1 MIEVRDLYKSF
12 GENDILKG
20 VNLQMEKGK
29 IHILLGNNGSGK
41 STIINCMLKLLKYDR
56 GSITLDGEEIEK
68 LNNTVYFKKVSALL
82 ESSVNVYDNLS
93 GEENIRYF
101 AGLNRINIKKFDKH
115 LDYIEEFKLENHLD
129 KKVGDYS
136 RGMKQKLSLI
146 IALIS
151 EPDYLLLDEPTLG
164 LDFESTNNIIKILK
178 KLAIE
183 QNKSILITSHQ
194 IDVIE
199 KLEGELLFLNNGK
212 VEHFNI
218 MDYSNSI
225 SDSYNVK
232 FIQDGRTITKREES
246 HIESFIKNYEE
257 KNIIEIKKNEISLDE
272 IVKVKLDE
280 NNKMWIRSCYMWN
293 KILLPR
299 LYS

>member
-1 MIEVRDLYKSF
+1 MLEVRDLYKSF

-56 GSITLDGEEIEK
+56 GSITLDGEEIEE
-68 LNNTVYFKKVSALL
+68 LSNLVYFKKVSALL

-93 GEENIRYF
+93 AEENIRYF

-115 LDYIEEFKLENHLD
+115 LDYIKEFKLENHLD

-151 EPDYLLLDEPTLG
+151 DPDYLLLDEPTLG

-199 KLEGELLFLNNGK
+199 KLEGELLFLNDGK

-218 MDYSNSI
+218 MDYINSI
-225 SDSYNVK
+225 PDSYNVK
-232 FIQDGRTITKREES
+232 FIQDGKTITRREDS
-246 HIESFIKNYEE
+246 QIESFIKNYEE
-257 KNIIEIKKNEISLDE
+257 KNIIEIKKNEISLDV

-280 NNKMWIRSCYMWN
+280 NNKM
-293 KILLPR
+293 
-299 LYS
+299 

>member
-1 MIEVRDLYKSF
+1 MLEVRDLYKSF
-12 GENDILKG
+12 GKNDVLKG

-56 GSITLDGEEIEK
+56 GSITLDGEEIEE
-68 LNNTVYFKKVSALL
+68 LSNMIYFKKTSALL

-115 LDYIEEFKLENHLD
+115 LDYIKEFKLENHLD

-151 EPDYLLLDEPTLG
+151 DPDYLLLDEPTLG

-225 SDSYNVK
+225 PDSYNVK
-232 FIQDGRTITKREES
+232 FIQDGKTITKREES

-280 NNKMWIRSCYMWN
+280 NNKM
-293 KILLPR
+293 
-299 LYS
+299 

>member
-56 GSITLDGEEIEK
+56 GSITLDGEDIEE
-68 LNNTVYFKKVSALL
+68 LRNMIYFKKVSALL

-115 LDYIEEFKLENHLD
+115 LDYIKEFKLENHLD

-151 EPDYLLLDEPTLG
+151 DPDYLLLDEPTLG

-178 KLAIE
+178 QLAIE

-218 MDYSNSI
+218 MDYINSI
-225 SDSYNVK
+225 PDSYNVK
-232 FIQDGRTITKREES
+232 FIQDGKTITKREES
-246 HIESFIKNYEE
+246 QIESFIKNYEE
-257 KNIIEIKKNEISLDE
+257 KNIIEIRKNEISLDE

-280 NNKMWIRSCYMWN
+280 NNKM
-293 KILLPR
+293 
-299 LYS
+299 

>member
-1 MIEVRDLYKSF
+1 MLVVRDLYKSF

-68 LNNTVYFKKVSALL
+68 LSNTFYFKKVSALL

-115 LDYIEEFKLENHLD
+115 LDYIKEFKLENHLD

-151 EPDYLLLDEPTLG
+151 DPDYLLLDEPTLG

-178 KLAIE
+178 QLAIE

-218 MDYSNSI
+218 MDYINSI
-225 SDSYNVK
+225 PDSYNVK
-232 FIQDGRTITKREES
+232 FIQDGKTITKREES
-246 HIESFIKNYEE
+246 QIESFIKNYEE
-257 KNIIEIKKNEISLDE
+257 KNIIEIRKNEISLDE

-280 NNKMWIRSCYMWN
+280 NNKM
-293 KILLPR
+293 
-299 LYS
+299 

>member
-1 MIEVRDLYKSF
+1 MLEVRALYKSF

-56 GSITLDGEEIEK
+56 GSITLDGEEIEE
-68 LNNTVYFKKVSALL
+68 LSNLVYFKKVSALL

-93 GEENIRYF
+93 AEENIRYF

-115 LDYIEEFKLENHLD
+115 LDYIKEFKLENHLD

-151 EPDYLLLDEPTLG
+151 DPDYLLLDEPTLG

-199 KLEGELLFLNNGK
+199 KLEGELLFLNDGK

-218 MDYSNSI
+218 MDYSDSI
-225 SDSYNVK
+225 PDSYNVK
-232 FIQDGRTITKREES
+232 FIQDGKTITRREDS
-246 HIESFIKNYEE
+246 HIENFIKNYEE

-280 NNKMWIRSCYMWN
+280 NNKM
-293 KILLPR
+293 
-299 LYS
+299 

>member
-1 MIEVRDLYKSF
+1 MLEVQDLYKSF
-12 GENDILKG
+12 GKNDVLKG

-41 STIINCMLKLLKYDR
+41 STIINCILKLLKYDR
-56 GSITLDGEEIEK
+56 GSITLDGEEIEE
-68 LNNTVYFKKVSALL
+68 LSNLIYFKKVSALL

-93 GEENIRYF
+93 AEENIRYF

-115 LDYIEEFKLENHLD
+115 LDYIKEFKLENHLD

-151 EPDYLLLDEPTLG
+151 DPDYLLLDEPTLG

-199 KLEGELLFLNNGK
+199 KLEGELLFLNDGK

-232 FIQDGRTITKREES
+232 FIQDGKTITKREES

-280 NNKMWIRSCYMWN
+280 NNKM
-293 KILLPR
+293 
-299 LYS
+299 

>member
-1 MIEVRDLYKSF
+1 MLEVRGLYKLF

-56 GSITLDGEEIEK
+56 GSITLDGKEIEE
-68 LNNTVYFKKVSALL
+68 LSNMVYFKKVSALL

-93 GEENIRYF
+93 AEENIRYF

-115 LDYIEEFKLENHLD
+115 LDYIKEFKLENHLD

-151 EPDYLLLDEPTLG
+151 DPDYLLLDEPTLG

-199 KLEGELLFLNNGK
+199 KLEGELLFLNDGK

-232 FIQDGRTITKREES
+232 FIQDGKTITRREDS

-280 NNKMWIRSCYMWN
+280 NNKM
-293 KILLPR
+293 
-299 LYS
+299 

>member
-1 MIEVRDLYKSF
+1 MLEVQDLYKSF
-12 GENDILKG
+12 GKNDVLKG

-56 GSITLDGEEIEK
+56 GSITLDGEEIEE
-68 LNNTVYFKKVSALL
+68 LSNLIYFKKVSALL

-115 LDYIEEFKLENHLD
+115 LDYIKEFKLENHLD

-151 EPDYLLLDEPTLG
+151 DPEYLLLDEPTLG

-199 KLEGELLFLNNGK
+199 KLEGELLFLNDGK

-232 FIQDGRTITKREES
+232 FIQDGKTITKREDS
-246 HIESFIKNYEE
+246 QIESFIKKYEE

-280 NNKMWIRSCYMWN
+280 NNKM
-293 KILLPR
+293 
-299 LYS
+299 

>member
-1 MIEVRDLYKSF
+1 MLEVQDLYRSF
-12 GENDILKG
+12 GENDVLKG

-56 GSITLDGEEIEK
+56 GSITLDGEEIEE
-68 LNNTVYFKKVSALL
+68 LSNMIYFKKVSALL

-93 GEENIRYF
+93 AEENIRYF

-115 LDYIEEFKLENHLD
+115 LDYIKEFKLENHLD

-151 EPDYLLLDEPTLG
+151 DPDYLLLDEPTLG

-199 KLEGELLFLNNGK
+199 KLEGELLFLNDGK
-212 VEHFNI
+212 VEYFNI

-225 SDSYNVK
+225 PDSYNVK
-232 FIQDGRTITKREES
+232 FIKDGKTFTRREDS

-280 NNKMWIRSCYMWN
+280 NNKM
-293 KILLPR
+293 
-299 LYS
+299 

>member
-1 MIEVRDLYKSF
+1 MLEVRDLYKSF
-12 GENDILKG
+12 DENDILKG

-56 GSITLDGEEIEK
+56 GSITLDGEEIEE
-68 LNNTVYFKKVSALL
+68 LSNLVYFKKVSALL

-115 LDYIEEFKLENHLD
+115 LDYIKEFKLENHLD

-151 EPDYLLLDEPTLG
+151 DPDYLLLDEPTLG

-199 KLEGELLFLNNGK
+199 KLEGELLFLNDGK

-232 FIQDGRTITKREES
+232 FIQDGKTITKREES
-246 HIESFIKNYEE
+246 QIESFIKNYEE

-280 NNKMWIRSCYMWN
+280 NNKM
-293 KILLPR
+293 
-299 LYS
+299 

>member
-1 MIEVRDLYKSF
+1 MLEVQDLYKSF
-12 GENDILKG
+12 GKNDVLKG

-56 GSITLDGEEIEK
+56 GSITLDGEEIEE
-68 LNNTVYFKKVSALL
+68 LSNLIYFKKVSALL

-115 LDYIEEFKLENHLD
+115 LDYIKEFKLENHLD

-151 EPDYLLLDEPTLG
+151 DPEYLLLDEPTLG

-199 KLEGELLFLNNGK
+199 KLEGELLFLNDGK
-212 VEHFNI
+212 VEQFNI

-225 SDSYNVK
+225 PDSYNVK
-232 FIQDGRTITKREES
+232 FIQDGKTITKREDS
-246 HIESFIKNYEE
+246 QIESFIKKYEE

-280 NNKMWIRSCYMWN
+280 NNKM
-293 KILLPR
+293 
-299 LYS
+299 